1 MSLSHEYD
9 SIIRV
14 FREEIEHPSSRQD
27 SPEFQTLLTSTIG
40 RLLNLKNTVFTQ
52 LSLFSENETVDDIS
66 TSSLKFLSIDYYLG
80 SLCSRKQATVMQ
92 IDDSVSRS
100 KLKLT
105 FLEKSVQLFMQFIV
119 GLHGSEILDS
129 YLSKKVDSFENT
141 YKPTLKEL
149 YSQPSNKDDLSGAQ
163 LKRQQKIEMY
173 RATRTTNETLQLL
186 EEKYK
191 HGNDEGQDENED
203 QDDDEVLRELYL
215 QKLKSL
221 AYDAF
226 DQVEK
231 TLYECELLHNF
242 TRNPQVLQVSPVTD
256 EIKDSEDPTVYTEK
270 LESLN
275 KPLVSKEVKVLRN
288 FTLVDKRTD
297 LQKKVRGYGQY
308 GPTMSVE
315 EFLEKEWESGRVLQ
329 GGENNQE
336 QGNKNNEDDEELQDI
351 ETYKAREWDEF
362 KEANPR
368 GSGNTLNRG

>member
-1 MSLSHEYD
+1 M
-9 SIIRV
+9 
-14 FREEIEHPSSRQD
+14 
-27 SPEFQTLLTSTIG
+27 
-40 RLLNLKNTVFTQ
+40 
-52 LSLFSENETVDDIS
+52 
-66 TSSLKFLSIDYYLG
+66 
-80 SLCSRKQATVMQ
+80 
-92 IDDSVSRS
+92 
-100 KLKLT
+100 
-105 FLEKSVQLFMQFIV
+105 
-119 GLHGSEILDS
+119 
-129 YLSKKVDSFENT
+129 
-141 YKPTLKEL
+141 
-149 YSQPSNKDDLSGAQ
+149 
-163 LKRQQKIEMY
+163 
-173 RATRTTNETLQLL
+173 
-186 EEKYK
+186 
-191 HGNDEGQDENED
+191 
-203 QDDDEVLRELYL
+203 
-215 QKLKSL
+215 
-221 AYDAF
+221 
-226 DQVEK
+226 
-231 TLYECELLHNF
+231 HNF
-242 TRNPQVLQVSPVTD
+242 TSNPKVLQVSPVTD

>member
-221 AYDAF
+221 A
-226 DQVEK
+226 
-231 TLYECELLHNF
+231 
-242 TRNPQVLQVSPVTD
+242 
-256 EIKDSEDPTVYTEK
+256 
-270 LESLN
+270 
-275 KPLVSKEVKVLRN
+275 
-288 FTLVDKRTD
+288 
-297 LQKKVRGYGQY
+297 
-308 GPTMSVE
+308 
-315 EFLEKEWESGRVLQ
+315 
-329 GGENNQE
+329 
-336 QGNKNNEDDEELQDI
+336 
-351 ETYKAREWDEF
+351 
-362 KEANPR
+362 
-368 GSGNTLNRG
+368 